1 MRGYTALLLW
11 SLATTDALAPGTTA
25 LTRRAWAERAA
36 SLVAAGAS
44 LALAPPDALADGA
57 NVAAPTARKL
67 SSGLEYTD
75 LRTGGST
82 DKAIADKTQLVIDYT
97 VFRADGTTA
106 LESSKDTRR
115 MPFAFTVGTG
125 AVHRAI
131 DEAVRDMKPGDVRRV
146 AVPAGYDKGSQIS
159 EAVVVQI
166 RLRNIKGPSEL
177 NICAVPPI
185 EVGPSILCQP
195 GVGRV
200 ML

>member
-1 MRGYTALLLW
+1 MRTLCHLRRTAPPLRGHFLRIRSFASTAGKPGFFELRRDRILNFRQLRAPSSLLL
-11 SLATTDALAPGTTA
+11 
-25 LTRRAWAERAA
+25 AA
-36 SLVAAGAS
+36 SRQF
-44 LALAPPDALADGA
+44 APEQK
-57 NVAAPTARKL
+57 RH
-67 SSGLEYTD
+67 
-75 LRTGGST
+75 RTGL
-82 DKAIADKTQLVIDYT
+82 KAIADKTQLVIDYT